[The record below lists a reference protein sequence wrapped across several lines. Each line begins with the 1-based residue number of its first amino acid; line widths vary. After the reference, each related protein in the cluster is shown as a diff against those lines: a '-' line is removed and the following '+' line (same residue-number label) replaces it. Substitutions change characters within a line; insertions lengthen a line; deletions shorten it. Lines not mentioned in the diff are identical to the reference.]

1 MTLLSDIW
9 SVLTP
14 KQRGWALA
22 AQVLSIVMAFSTV
35 TGIAA
40 IAPFFSVLGKP
51 QLIDSVAPLHWLYV
65 HLGFS
70 SRHSFVVALGVAFLA
85 SVLIANLINVV
96 GSFAMNRLA
105 WWIGTD
111 LQSALFAEYLSRP
124 YLFHAR
130 THSATLF
137 NNIVTE
143 PIRATN
149 DILQSVLTL
158 ITNAIT
164 TALIIVSI
172 MLLNPAVAAAMIA
185 LLAGGYVAIY
195 LIVRNRLLRCGQI
208 QSRAFRDQ
216 AKIAN
221 ESLGAIR
228 EIIILRIPKFFQ
240 SNFERVSRTAARAT
254 AYAQLV
260 GQSPKYVMECVA
272 VAGLVGLA
280 LVLGGGGDEVGPWLG
295 KLTLLGFAA
304 YRLLPILQQAFAAI
318 VKIRAGRAGFAAI
331 APDLRV
337 ARAKKPAIFAP
348 DASWQQRPRH
358 EIRLCD
364 VSYSY
369 GPERAPA
376 LSGVSLAV
384 PARALVGLVGA
395 NGSGKT
401 TLVDLIAGLL
411 VPAAGRIEVD
421 GILLD
426 GDNREHWQSCIA
438 YVPQS
443 IFLMDA
449 SIAQNIALGS
459 TAAAIDRGRL
469 RAATQLAQLD
479 EFVAT
484 LPEGYDHLVGEHGV
498 NLSGGQ
504 RQRIG
509 IARALYAEASVL
521 ILDEAT
527 NALDGLKE
535 QELMAMLGGLR
546 GRYTIILIAHRMSSV
561 RSCDLIFELDGGKL
575 SGSGS
580 YDGLLGCSASFLRLA
595 HAAEVDTR

>member
-14 KQRGWALA
+14 RQRRWALA
-22 AQVLSIVMAFSTV
+22 AQLLSVAMAFSTV
-35 TGIAA
+35 TGIAT

-65 HLGFS
+65 QLGFS
-70 SRHSFVVALGVAFLA
+70 SRHSFVVALGLAFLG
-85 SVLIANLINVV
+85 SVLLANLINIL
-96 GSFAMNRLA
+96 GAFAMNRLA

-111 LQSALFAEYLSRP
+111 LQAALFAEYLGRP

-137 NNIVTE
+137 NNIVNET
-143 PIRATN
+143 IRATN
-149 DILQSVLTL
+149 DILQNVLTL
-158 ITNAIT
+158 ITNAVT
-164 TALIIVSI
+164 TALIIVSV
-172 MLLNPAVAAAMIA
+172 MLLNPAVAAAMITV
-185 LLAGGYVAIY
+185 LAGGYIAIY
-195 LIVRNRLLRCGQI
+195 LVVRNRLLRCGQI

-216 AKIAN
+216 AKIVN

-228 EIIILRIPKFFQ
+228 EIIMLRIPDFFQ
-240 SNFERVSRTAARAT
+240 DNFERVSRIAARAT
-254 AYAQLV
+254 AHAQMV

-280 LVLGGGGDEVGPWLG
+280 LILGGGGDEVGPWLG
-295 KLTLLGFAA
+295 KLTFLGFAA

-318 VKIRAGRAGFAAI
+318 VKIRAGRAGFASI
-331 APDLRV
+331 TPDLRL
-337 ARAKKPAIFAP
+337 ARAKRSANLTP
-348 DASWQQRPRH
+348 DASWPQRPRR
-358 EIRLCD
+358 EIRLSE
-364 VSYSY
+364 VSYGYTPGRS
-369 GPERAPA
+369 AA
-376 LSGVSLAV
+376 VSGVSLSI
-384 PARALVGLVGA
+384 PARAVVGVVGA

-411 VPAAGRIEVD
+411 VPAAGWIEVD
-421 GILLD
+421 GIVLD
-426 GDNREHWQSCIA
+426 NANRAHWQSCIA
-438 YVPQS
+438 YVPQA

-449 SIAQNIALGS
+449 SIAQNIALG
-459 TAAAIDRGRL
+459 TAAAAIDRGRL
-469 RAATQLAQLD
+469 LAAAQLAQLD

-484 LPEGYDHLVGEHGV
+484 LPEGYDHLVGERGV
-498 NLSGGQ
+498 SLSGGQ

-509 IARALYAEASVL
+509 IARALYADASVL

-535 QELMAMLGGLR
+535 QELMSTLGGLR
-546 GRYTIILIAHRMSSV
+546 GRYTIILVAHRLSSV
-561 RSCDLIFELDGGKL
+561 RACDLIFELESGNL

-580 YDGLLGCSASFLRLA
+580 YDGLLGNSESFLHLA
-595 HAAEVDTR
+595 HAAELDTR